1 MDDKRPLVG
10 FNFSVTFL
18 GIDLEKDLSQ
28 LTWQDG
34 LKTFLQYKMDNYFQ
48 KIRGIQVT
56 RKTEEIASG
65 GSNNY
70 YFKLPQ
76 NLVYENLIL
85 ERGFLDVQS
94 PLSRWCSKSLEEGDG
109 EINTKTVVVTLKDYS
124 GKNSIASWCFYGC
137 YPVKWS
143 FSDLQSDQSILAI
156 ETIEIA
162 YSYFKKLSN

>member
-18 GIDLEKDLSQ
+18 GVDLENNL
-28 LTWQDG
+28 
-34 LKTFLQYKMDNYFQ
+34 DNYFQ

-56 RKTEEIASG
+56 RKIEEIASG

-109 EINTKTVVVTLKDYS
+109 EINTKTVVVTLRLLWEEKY
-124 GKNSIASWCFYGC
+124 C
-137 YPVKWS
+137 
-143 FSDLQSDQSILAI
+143 ILV
-156 ETIEIA
+156 
-162 YSYFKKLSN
+162 FLWLLSCKMVF

>member
-1 MDDKRPLVG
+1 MDDKRPLIG

-18 GIDLEKDLSQ
+18 GVDLEKN
-28 LTWQDG
+28 
-34 LKTFLQYKMDNYFQ
+34 MDNYFQ
-48 KIRGIQVT
+48 KVKGIQVT

-70 YFKLPQ
+70 FFKLPQ

-85 ERGFLDVQS
+85 ERGYLDVNS
-94 PLSRWCSKSLEEGDG
+94 PLSKWCRKSLEEGDG
-109 EINTKTVVVTLKDYS
+109 EISIKTVVVTLKDYS
-124 GKNSIASWCFYGC
+124 GKKNVASWSFYGC
-137 YPVKWS
+137 YPVRWS

-162 YSYFKKLSN
+162 YGHFKKLSN

>member
-18 GIDLEKDLSQ
+18 GVDLEKN
-28 LTWQDG
+28 
-34 LKTFLQYKMDNYFQ
+34 MDNYFQ
-48 KIRGIQVT
+48 KVKGIQVT
-56 RKTEEIASG
+56 RTTEEIASG

-70 YFKLPQ
+70 FFKLPQ
-76 NLVYENLIL
+76 NLVYENLVL
-85 ERGFLDVQS
+85 ERGDLDAQS
-94 PLSRWCSKSLEEGDG
+94 PLSKWCSKSLEEGDG
-109 EINTKTVVVTLKDYS
+109 EISTKTVVVTLMDYS
-124 GKNSIASWCFYGC
+124 GKKNVASWSFYGC

-143 FSDLQSDQSILAI
+143 FSDLQSDQSVLAI